1 MPKTVAE
8 MTAEEPKE
16 LVGLAVEQKLVELFG
31 DPDDGLVIREPVRN
45 RLLRQ
50 KQAVA
55 HGERGEPFVLPHQEI
70 EPRPSICLI

>member
-8 MTAEEPKE
+8 MTPEELKE

-31 DPDDGLVIREPVRN
+31 DPDEGLVIREPVRK

-50 KQAVA
+50 KRAVA
-55 HGERGEPFVLPHQEI
+55 RGERGDPFDDIVRRLK
-70 EPRPSICLI
+70 LA

>member
-8 MTAEEPKE
+8 MTAEELKE
-16 LVGLAVEQKLVELFG
+16 LVGFAVEQKLVELFG
-31 DPDDGLVIREPVRN
+31 APDDGLVIREPVRK

-55 HGERGEPFVLPHQEI
+55 QGERGEPFDDIVRRLK
-70 EPRPSICLI
+70 LA